1 MKIQDLQRILIIDN
15 DEALVN
21 ALEIRLRS
29 IGFDC
34 VTAAS
39 GAQGLAAFD
48 DQAIDLVITDLNM
61 PAGDGVS
68 LARSIRKESDVPIV
82 MITGFRDAF
91 RSRVRA
97 VPGVTLLEK
106 PFDTNELIDVVD
118 AEIAFRH
125 PRRRLRQ
132 SHSAA

>member
-1 MKIQDLQRILIIDN
+1 
-15 DEALVN
+15 
-21 ALEIRLRS
+21 
-29 IGFDC
+29 
-34 VTAAS
+34 
-39 GAQGLAAFD
+39 
-48 DQAIDLVITDLNM
+48 
-61 PAGDGVS
+61 
-68 LARSIRKESDVPIV
+68 

-118 AEIAFRH
+118 AEIALRH